1 MDRNKMEAADR
12 YLEQEDFSPEEMDR
26 LVEEALGADAPEPL
40 GADAPEPLGA
50 DAPETLR
57 GDAPESLKRGAP
69 NPLRPEELD
78 RVWERIRQRAQRDR
92 LYRRYR
98 TMKVACVLLAAL
110 FLASQWKPMLLLGQR
125 AAESMGIAWG
135 EEESLEF
142 QEYSFELKST
152 RNFPEVEE
160 T

>member
-1 MDRNKMEAADR
+1 MEAADR
-12 YLEQEDFSPEEMDR
+12 YLEREDFSPEEMDR
-26 LVEEALGADAPEPL
+26 LVEEAL

-78 RVWERIRQRAQRDR
+78 RMWEQIRQRSQRDR

-98 TMKVACVLLAAL
+98 PMKVACVLLVVL
-110 FLASQWKPMLLLGQR
+110 FLASDESVAINGCDIPCDGGAVACRGKPAFSG
-125 AAESMGIAWG
+125 
-135 EEESLEF
+135 
-142 QEYSFELKST
+142 
-152 RNFPEVEE
+152 V
-160 T
+160 